1 VALVLRIYVRGQG
14 CGAFP
19 SFFFYFLFLF
29 LFSFLDVRRSCI
41 FVLYVITHGAGKATQ
56 ISYLISAAE
65 CWVSFFVQPRS
76 ELQLE
81 HDRSLAMKYA
91 QRPYPCLMAACVY
104 VVAAS
109 NGTMTPPPKRNAP
122 RVPQTPNASAASW
135 RRTISPAS
143 TSHQPPSTV
152 HRPHD
157 HSSARPPLLSPP
169 LLQDPRGG
177 LAAPEALEPI
187 GTGVPRQN
195 GPIQVGPCAVSIGRR
210 PLQLAHGK
218 SILEEKKENT
228 SLNCYVPAR
237 NISVWSHLFRRNCQ
251 EPTECCRFLV
261 CHLVHRVL

>member
-1 VALVLRIYVRGQG
+1 MALVLRIYVRGQG

-19 SFFFYFLFLF
+19 SFFFDFLFLF

-122 RVPQTPNASAASW
+122 PGSTNTQRI
-135 RRTISPAS
+135 RRELEKDHIPSLHQSPA
-143 TSHQPPSTV
+143 TV
-152 HRPHD
+152 HRPP
-157 HSSARPPLLSPP
+157 S
-169 LLQDPRGG
+169 
-177 LAAPEALEPI
+177 
-187 GTGVPRQN
+187 T
-195 GPIQVGPCAVSIGRR
+195 
-210 PLQLAHGK
+210 
-218 SILEEKKENT
+218 
-228 SLNCYVPAR
+228 
-237 NISVWSHLFRRNCQ
+237 
-251 EPTECCRFLV
+251 
-261 CHLVHRVL
+261 

>member
-1 VALVLRIYVRGQG
+1 MALVLRIYVRGQG

-81 HDRSLAMKYA
+81 HYRSLAMKYA

-122 RVPQTPNASAASW
+122 LVPQTPNASAASW

-152 HRPHD
+152 HMTTPAPVHPFSLPHSCRIPEVGWQHPRHWSQSEPVFLD
-157 HSSARPPLLSPP
+157 KMAQFKLGLVQSVSDV
-169 LLQDPRGG
+169 DP
-177 LAAPEALEPI
+177 
-187 GTGVPRQN
+187 
-195 GPIQVGPCAVSIGRR
+195 CS
-210 PLQLAHGK
+210 
-218 SILEEKKENT
+218 
-228 SLNCYVPAR
+228 
-237 NISVWSHLFRRNCQ
+237 
-251 EPTECCRFLV
+251 
-261 CHLVHRVL
+261 